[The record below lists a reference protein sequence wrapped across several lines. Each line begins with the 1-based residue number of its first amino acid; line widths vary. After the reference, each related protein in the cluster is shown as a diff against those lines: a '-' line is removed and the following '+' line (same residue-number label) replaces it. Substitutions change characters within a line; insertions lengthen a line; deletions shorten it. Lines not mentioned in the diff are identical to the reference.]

1 MAALFAMMENM
12 KMKIGL
18 LAWMTALIF
27 PLLLIGCQPADQMPV
42 PPETAV
48 SSGSPDGQPDE
59 SASEEASVMTFD
71 LTSSAFVHKGV
82 IPTQYSCKDKD
93 QSPTLSWS
101 GAPAGT
107 KSYALIVDDPDAP
120 SGTWV
125 HWVYYNIP
133 ASQTSLMEGLA
144 REKEFKDGSR
154 NGENSWGVLG
164 YDGPCPPSGTHR
176 YFFKMYALDAVLALE
191 PGATKPELLKAMQ
204 GHILATAELMGTF
217 KK

>member
-1 MAALFAMMENM
+1 MMKNM
-12 KMKIGL
+12 KIYIGL
-18 LAWMTALIF
+18 LAWMAALIF
-27 PLLLIGCQPADQMPV
+27 PLFLIGCQPAGQKTV
-42 PPETAV
+42 PPETAA
-48 SSGSPDGQPDE
+48 SSVSPDGQPEDA
-59 SASEEASVMTFD
+59 ASEEASVMTFD
-71 LTSSAFVHKGV
+71 LTSSSFAHKGV

-93 QSPTLSWS
+93 LSPSLTWS

-133 ASQTSLMEGLA
+133 ANQTTLVEGIT
-144 REKEFKDGSR
+144 RDKEFKDGSR
-154 NGENSWGVLG
+154 NGENSWGVMG

-176 YFFKMYALDAVLALE
+176 YFFKMYALDSVLALE
-191 PGATKPELLKAMQ
+191 PGAKKPELLKAMQ
-204 GHILATAELMGTF
+204 GHILGMAELMGTF